1 MAAVALVLV
10 EEAWEE
16 EEEEEEELF
25 SSFLLLVPASNDS
38 LGEERPLIEPD
49 LPTSCRLEV
58 DDLSGAD
65 DDSFSDD
72 DKEQADAEDVFDFPP
87 PLFKSVV
94 DLLTLEEYDAAPAD
108 MEDDVEESAGVE
120 GNLPTT
126 LLPNG
131 WPTAPMPPVLLTKA
145 PSAVR
150 RPAAEVDGALT
161 PDLPVEEAE
170 EDDDEG

>member
-1 MAAVALVLV
+1 MVLV
-10 EEAWEE
+10 AAEEAW
-16 EEEEEEELF
+16 EEEEELF
-25 SSFLLLVPASNDS
+25 SSFFLLVPASNDN

-58 DDLSGAD
+58 DDFSGAD
-65 DDSFSDD
+65 DDSFSD

-108 MEDDVEESAGVE
+108 MEDDVEESAGVD

-131 WPTAPMPPVLLTKA
+131 WPTPPTLLTKA

-150 RPAAEVDGALT
+150 RPAAEVDNALT
-161 PDLPVEEAE
+161 PDLPEEEAE
-170 EDDDEG
+170 DDDVDEG

>member
-1 MAAVALVLV
+1 MVVV
-10 EEAWEE
+10 KEER
-16 EEEEEEELF
+16 EELF
-25 SSFLLLVPASNDS
+25 SSFLLLVPASKDS

-58 DDLSGAD
+58 DDLSGAGD
-65 DDSFSDD
+65 DDSFSDV
-72 DKEQADAEDVFDFPP
+72 DKEQADAEDAFFP

-108 MEDDVEESAGVE
+108 MEDDVEESAGVD

-126 LLPNG
+126 LLANG
-131 WPTAPMPPVLLTKA
+131 WPTPPVLTNA

-150 RPAAEVDGALT
+150 LPAAELDDPLT
-161 PDLPVEEAE
+161 PDLPVEEL
-170 EDDDEG
+170 DDVEG